1 MRSVL
6 LAVVAAC
13 LLFAASQ
20 AKSQQRD
27 CYSQFPGA
35 AQRPY
40 LEACLQEERYRELRD
55 HARRQELPYHCDA
68 VRSLPD
74 SQFPR
79 EHGPAEVCDELR
91 TGERAVIR

>member
-35 AQRPY
+35 AQRARPHAPPVLKSFSSPRTEALA
-40 LEACLQEERYRELRD
+40 LE
-55 HARRQELPYHCDA
+55 
-68 VRSLPD
+68 
-74 SQFPR
+74 FW
-79 EHGPAEVCDELR
+79 
-91 TGERAVIR
+91 